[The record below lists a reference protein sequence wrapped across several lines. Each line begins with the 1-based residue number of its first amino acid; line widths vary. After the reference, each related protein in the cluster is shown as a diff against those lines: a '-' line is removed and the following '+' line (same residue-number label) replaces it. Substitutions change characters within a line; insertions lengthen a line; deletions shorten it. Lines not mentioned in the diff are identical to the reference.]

1 MATYKINT
9 QKLETFIRVHN
20 NILDKNERNDLIYNG
35 YKKVNNQKLI
45 EFLRLL

>member
-9 QKLETFIRVHN
+9 QKLETFLRVHN
-20 NILDKNERNDLIYNG
+20 NILDKKGRNDLIYNG
-35 YKKVNNQKLI
+35 YKKINNEKLT